1 MTNRALPHIRFDRA
15 HFLLGIV
22 MIPLV
27 ATCGMAYARAAVP
40 PSANTDQRIVLVERE
55 RRDISA
61 DMLADSDGQ
70 QEAVRRQT
78 HFLPAYTAHAAR
90 PATVNLVTGRRLD
103 FPLCDQKP
111 LFSRATVR
119 AIDDRGPPHAG

>member
-1 MTNRALPHIRFDRA
+1 MET
-15 HFLLGIV
+15 
-22 MIPLV
+22 PLV
-27 ATCGMAYARAAVP
+27 CVVDDDDAVRLSISLLVEALGLP
-40 PSANTDQRIVLVERE
+40 VRNFPSAV
-55 RRDISA
+55 

-90 PATVNLVTGRRLD
+90 PATINLVTGRRLD
-103 FPLCDQKP
+103 FPPCDQKP